1 MTAASEDE
9 CEEDESEEDHV
20 KLVEED
26 SAESVAGQV
35 RKRGSFGEFH
45 PRMVTEPCPSV
56 LRLPHAAPGGL
67 VCVASGHVCGL
78 VEGPCQAERFLS
90 RRGPRRYPHAPA
102 QVRKDLRAT
111 RPVGRYSLTACRRGP
126 VYRDLGRGCRGNPV

>member
-35 RKRGSFGEFH
+35 RKRGSFGESH

-56 LRLPHAAPGGL
+56 LRFPHAAPGGS
-67 VCVASGHVCGL
+67 VCVASGHICGL
-78 VEGPCQAERFLS
+78 VEGSLVKPNAFCLGGDRAAIRM
-90 RRGPRRYPHAPA
+90 
-102 QVRKDLRAT
+102 LRLKCPSIYAL
-111 RPVGRYSLTACRRGP
+111 PGRWAGTL
-126 VYRDLGRGCRGNPV
+126 

>member
-1 MTAASEDE
+1 MTAPSEDE

-35 RKRGSFGEFH
+35 RKCGSFGEFH

-56 LRLPHAAPGGL
+56 LKTPTRRPWWLG
-67 VCVASGHVCGL
+67 VCGQWAFMWT
-78 VEGPCQAERFLS
+78 G
-90 RRGPRRYPHAPA
+90 
-102 QVRKDLRAT
+102 
-111 RPVGRYSLTACRRGP
+111 
-126 VYRDLGRGCRGNPV
+126 